1 MNSTPLIYAIG
12 WTLLHSVWQI
22 GLLGLLAIGLE
33 RFWHRHPAQFR
44 HNLLLYILGGMVLAI
59 AFTLWGEWEY
69 FASIHHHLIEKDT
82 ILQATT
88 NLPYRLKPIDQPTN
102 CQLVSTVLDL
112 KTWIESHLFWIVWSW
127 ALGMVAFSLR
137 FVLNYFS
144 LRSLRH
150 QSIALED
157 PYFSQLLTQV
167 MTTIGLRRKVSL
179 RLSSVIASPLTFGFF
194 HPIVLLPIALVAQ
207 TSPSL
212 LEALLRHELIHIR
225 RADFLVNLMLSLL
238 QILFFFHPLIW
249 MITRRVQELRE
260 EACDAAVLYSGCDN
274 LLYAEALLQL
284 QKLNHHQNIP
294 LAMQAQNPSSH
305 FATRLRQIM
314 LRPGQPT
321 KRKYS
326 NALSGSILLV
336 LLLMASFLGAFTTSN
351 KSQKAKLSV
360 NAPVLLP
367 QPEKGKLM
375 KPKSNAETIRNN
387 RPTPQNEPYKSQRDA
402 SSLLSNQ
409 LIARDTNPAVN
420 PNEAVLSV
428 AANRMNVLYIGLDN
442 PISVAL
448 SGIPADQVTVKSTD
462 VILIPIGKGKFI
474 AKPIRTGIAKFIV
487 EAPNYHEE
495 VEFRVKKIPDP
506 MAILEKVRSTG
517 GEISIS
523 VLKAM
528 SRLETGFLEF
538 DLEANCTFLGFNLI
552 YIEKGT
558 DNVWQ
563 STNLGGNFNDATLK
577 FTQNAKIGDQYIFDN
592 IRVKCQGDEHG
603 RKINNIAIKVVADP
617 IKE

>member
-1 MNSTPLIYAIG
+1 MNSNLLIYAIG

-59 AFTLWGEWEY
+59 AFTLCSEWQY

-82 ILQATT
+82 ILQTTT
-88 NLPYRLKPIDQPTN
+88 NLPYALKPIDQPTN
-102 CQLVSTVLDL
+102 YQLVSTVLDF
-112 KTWIESHLFWIVWSW
+112 KTWIESHLFWVVWSW

-167 MTTIGLRRKVSL
+167 ITAIGLRRKVNL
-179 RLSSVIASPLTFGFF
+179 RLSSGIASPLTFGFF
-194 HPIVLLPIALVAQ
+194 YPIVLLPIALVAQ

-238 QILFFFHPLIW
+238 QILFFYHPLIW

-336 LLLMASFLGAFTTSN
+336 LLLMASFLGAFTTSI
-351 KSQKAKLSV
+351 KSQKAKSSV
-360 NAPVLLP
+360 NTPVLLP

-375 KPKSNAETIRNN
+375 KPKSTAEAIRDN
-387 RPTPQNEPYKSQRDA
+387 RPTPQDEPQPPQQEA
-402 SSLLSNQ
+402 SSLIANQ

-428 AANRMNVLYIGLDN
+428 AADRMNVLYMGIDN

-448 SGIPADQVTVKSTD
+448 SGVSADQVSASSRD
-462 VILIPIGKGKFI
+462 VRLTTIGKGKYI
-474 AKPIRTGIAKFIV
+474 ARAFRPGIAIIFI
-487 EAPNYHEE
+487 EAPNYRQE
-495 VEFRVKKIPDP
+495 VKFRVKPIPDP
-506 MAILEKVRSTG
+506 IAVLGAVGIREGFISESALKEIKGLESK
-517 GEISIS
+517 
-523 VLKAM
+523 LF
-528 SRLETGFLEF
+528 GF
-538 DLEANCTFLGFNLI
+538 DMDVACNILGFSLI

-558 DNVWQ
+558 DNVAQ
-563 STNLGGNFNDATLK
+563 SANAGENFNAATLK

-592 IRVKCQGDEHG
+592 IRVKCPGDEQG

>member
-1 MNSTPLIYAIG
+1 
-12 WTLLHSVWQI
+12 
-22 GLLGLLAIGLE
+22 
-33 RFWHRHPAQFR
+33 
-44 HNLLLYILGGMVLAI
+44 
-59 AFTLWGEWEY
+59 
-69 FASIHHHLIEKDT
+69 
-82 ILQATT
+82 
-88 NLPYRLKPIDQPTN
+88 
-102 CQLVSTVLDL
+102 
-112 KTWIESHLFWIVWSW
+112 
-127 ALGMVAFSLR
+127 
-137 FVLNYFS
+137 
-144 LRSLRH
+144 
-150 QSIALED
+150 
-157 PYFSQLLTQV
+157 
-167 MTTIGLRRKVSL
+167 
-179 RLSSVIASPLTFGFF
+179 
-194 HPIVLLPIALVAQ
+194 
-207 TSPSL
+207 
-212 LEALLRHELIHIR
+212 
-225 RADFLVNLMLSLL
+225 
-238 QILFFFHPLIW
+238 
-249 MITRRVQELRE
+249 
-260 EACDAAVLYSGCDN
+260 
-274 LLYAEALLQL
+274 
-284 QKLNHHQNIP
+284 
-294 LAMQAQNPSSH
+294 MQAQNPSSH

-336 LLLMASFLGAFTTSN
+336 LLLMASFLGAFTTSI

>member
-1 MNSTPLIYAIG
+1 MNSNPLIYAIG

-22 GLLGLLAIGLE
+22 GLLGLLALGLE
-33 RFWHRHPAQFR
+33 RFWHLHSAQFR
-44 HNLLLYILGGMVLAI
+44 HNLLLYILGGMVLAT
-59 AFTLWGEWEY
+59 AFTLWGEWQY
-69 FASIHHHLIEKDT
+69 FASIHRYLIEKDT
-82 ILQATT
+82 ILQTTT

-102 CQLVSTVLDL
+102 YQLVSTVLDF
-112 KTWIESHLFWIVWSW
+112 KTWIERHLLWVVWSW

-194 HPIVLLPIALVAQ
+194 YPIVLLPIALVAQ

-238 QILFFFHPLIW
+238 QILFFYHPLIW

-336 LLLMASFLGAFTTSN
+336 LLLMASFLGAFTTSI

-367 QPEKGKLM
+367 QSEKGKLM
-375 KPKSNAETIRNN
+375 KPKSNAEAIRNN
-387 RPTPQNEPYKSQRDA
+387 KQTPQDEPQKNQQEA
-402 SSLLSNQ
+402 SSLLANQ
-409 LIARDTNPAVN
+409 LIARDTNPTVN

-428 AANRMNVLYIGLDN
+428 AADRMNVLYMGIDN

-448 SGIPADQVTVKSTD
+448 SGVSADQVSASSRD
-462 VILIPIGKGKFI
+462 VRLTTIGKGKYI
-474 AKPIRTGIAKFIV
+474 ARAFRPGIAIIFI
-487 EAPNYHEE
+487 EAPNYRQE
-495 VEFRVKKIPDP
+495 VKFRVKPIPDP
-506 MAILEKVRSTG
+506 IAVLGAVGIREGFISESALKEIKGLESK
-517 GEISIS
+517 
-523 VLKAM
+523 LF
-528 SRLETGFLEF
+528 GF
-538 DLEANCTFLGFNLI
+538 DMDVACNILGFSLI

-558 DNVWQ
+558 DNVRQ
-563 STNLGGNFNDATLK
+563 STNPGENFNDATLK
-577 FTQNAKIGDQYIFDN
+577 FIQNAKIGDQYIFDN
-592 IRVKCQGDEHG
+592 IRVKCPGDEQS